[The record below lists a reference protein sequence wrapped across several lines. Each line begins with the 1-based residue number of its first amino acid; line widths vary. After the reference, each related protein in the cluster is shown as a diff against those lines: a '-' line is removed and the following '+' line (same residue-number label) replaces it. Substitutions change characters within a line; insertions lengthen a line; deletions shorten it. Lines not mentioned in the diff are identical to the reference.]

1 MARLQQWM
9 SDMQRMLETCMYMQL
24 ELQHSVQQEVS
35 AALNRS
41 AGPTEDDHSLPT
53 DESKWDFVR
62 KGICCLCC
70 DNSIDSLLYRLEAYW
85 IKFYVTFSSV
95 YHIVTDVGTCARV
108 QNAQTIWSKEAESVQ
123 CA

>member
-24 ELQHSVQQEVS
+24 ELQRSVQQEVS

-53 DESKWDFVR
+53 AESKWDFVR

-70 DNSIDSLLYRLEAYW
+70 DNSIDSLLYRCGHMCTCSKCADNLVQGSGKCPMCLAPVIETIRAYS
-85 IKFYVTFSSV
+85 I
-95 YHIVTDVGTCARV
+95 
-108 QNAQTIWSKEAESVQ
+108 Q
-123 CA
+123 